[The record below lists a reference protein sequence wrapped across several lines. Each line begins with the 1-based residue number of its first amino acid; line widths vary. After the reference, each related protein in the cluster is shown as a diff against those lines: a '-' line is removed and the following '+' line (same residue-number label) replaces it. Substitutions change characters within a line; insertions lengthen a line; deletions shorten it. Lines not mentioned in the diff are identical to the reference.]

1 MYIIYQFTL
10 IFRSYWNDVIH
21 GQIAQDTC
29 LYLDF
34 LGIGFPLDL
43 ITRFQFFLFHHTGC
57 FEHGDGFRFQIVVKN
72 NGTAGFTIQASA
84 LGFNFPFITVAVAV
98 EADRLTDF
106 DVAFLSSLEDLSE
119 KVEKKRKN
127 NKPSLDGERYYT
139 DKELAVRLK
148 VSRRSLQDYRNNGI
162 LPYIQ
167 IGGRILY
174 RASDIERTLMDGYKE
189 AYRQNGRT
197 RL

>member
-1 MYIIYQFTL
+1 M
-10 IFRSYWNDVIH
+10 ND
-21 GQIAQDTC
+21 
-29 LYLDF
+29 
-34 LGIGFPLDL
+34 
-43 ITRFQFFLFHHTGC
+43 
-57 FEHGDGFRFQIVVKN
+57 
-72 NGTAGFTIQASA
+72 NGNI
-84 LGFNFPFITVAVAV
+84 
-98 EADRLTDF
+98 RLLTPENDIR
-106 DVAFLSSLEDLSE
+106 VRVFLSSLEDLLE
-119 KVEKKRKN
+119 KVEKIRGA

-139 DKELAVRLK
+139 DKELA

-189 AYRQNGRT
+189 AYCQNGRT